1 MIIIHLVRK
10 PLSEANVAS
19 NVLKHHTGGLN
30 IDACRLSTG
39 DNLDGGAYTDG
50 AQPRSGELFN
60 ALKPGGAGTYV
71 QPSGRWPTNLI
82 FEHHPDCECQGLTK
96 VKGTAFKEGL
106 TRPHGHGEVF
116 RDGKDRDPEG
126 ARTLM
131 PQYGDAEGNE
141 VIVDWACAEGCPV
154 ADLGNQSGTLT
165 SGRLPADSY
174 RDGGRDNASIF
185 AGAGVFMHHGYEP
198 DTGTAARYY
207 KQVKR

>member
-141 VIVDWACAEGCPV
+141 VIVDWACVPGCPV
-154 ADLGNQSGTLT
+154 QDLAENSGVRKTTWVSLDHANHRGWEFLADLGHPGDQ
-165 SGRLPADSY
+165 
-174 RDGGRDNASIF
+174 
-185 AGAGVFMHHGYEP
+185 GYN